1 MDQDTDAL
9 DPRAAVLQPGRLSEI
24 AKRYGAPP
32 LAIEVRGLR
41 KIYAGTRTAPAKE
54 ALKGIDLEVPR
65 GSIFG
70 LLGPNGAGKSTLI
83 NILAGLVIKSAGAV
97 RIWDFDIDVNP
108 RRSRRAIGIVPQE
121 LNLDAFFT
129 PRETLE
135 IQAGLYGVPRSER
148 RSDEILAAL
157 GLADKAG
164 VYARTLS
171 GGMRRRLL
179 VAKALVHQPPVVV
192 LDEPT
197 AGVDVELRRSL
208 WRYMRELNQQ
218 GVTVVLTTHYLEEAE
233 AMCDRIAIIDRG
245 LVVACDAKA
254 ALIGRLDEKRLTVA
268 VAEPVTTLPAELAA
282 LGARLDGAR
291 RLVLNYRPSRARV
304 GDLLDAVRRAGL
316 TITDLATAEADL
328 EELFLRLT
336 GHHEGTDAGGS
347 PAGR

>member
-1 MDQDTDAL
+1 MDQDSNSLAT
-9 DPRAAVLQPGRLSEI
+9 RAAVLQPGRLDQI
-24 AKRYGAPP
+24 AARYGAPA
-32 LAIEVRGLR
+32 LAIEVKALR
-41 KIYAGTRTAPAKE
+41 KIYAGAGRAPPKE
-54 ALKGIDLEVPR
+54 ALKGIDLAVPR

-83 NILAGLVIKSAGAV
+83 NILAGLVIKTAGSA
-97 RIWDFDIDVNP
+97 RIWNFDIDVNP
-108 RRSRRAIGIVPQE
+108 RRARRAIGIVPQE

-135 IQAGLYGVPRSER
+135 IQAGLYGVPKRER
-148 RSDEILAAL
+148 RSDEILAAV
-157 GLADKAG
+157 GLADQANA
-164 VYARTLS
+164 YARTLS

-208 WRYMRELNQQ
+208 WRYMRELNRQ

-245 LVVACDAKA
+245 EVVACDDKA
-254 ALIGRLDEKRLTVA
+254 ALIGRLDEKRLTVT
-268 VAEPVTTLPAELAA
+268 VAEPLAALPAELAA
-282 LGARLDGAR
+282 LNARLDGER
-291 RLVLNYRPSRARV
+291 RLVLTYRPSRARV

-336 GHHEGTDAGGS
+336 GHGGADGAGTAS
-347 PAGR
+347 EC

>member
-1 MDQDTDAL
+1 MDRDGGRLEA
-9 DPRAAVLQPGRLSEI
+9 RAGVLEPGRLDQI
-24 AKRYGAPP
+24 AGRYGAPP
-32 LAIEVRGLR
+32 LAIEVKALR
-41 KIYAGTRTAPAKE
+41 KVYAGGRRTPPKE
-54 ALKGIDLEVPR
+54 ALKGIELAVPR

-83 NILAGLVIKSAGAV
+83 NILAGLVIKTAGSA
-97 RIWDFDIDVNP
+97 RIWDFDIDVHP
-108 RRSRRAIGIVPQE
+108 RRARRAIGIVPQE

-135 IQAGLYGVPRSER
+135 IQAGLYGVPRRER
-148 RSDEILAAL
+148 RSDEILAAV
-157 GLADKAG
+157 GLADRADA
-164 VYARTLS
+164 YARTLS

-208 WRYMRELNQQ
+208 WRYMRELNHQ

-233 AMCDRIAIIDRG
+233 AMCDRIAILDKG
-245 LVVACDAKA
+245 EVVACDDKA
-254 ALIGRLDEKRLTVA
+254 ALIGRLDEKQLTVTLAQALAA
-268 VAEPVTTLPAELAA
+268 VPAELAA
-282 LGARLDGAR
+282 LGARLDGER
-291 RLVLNYRPSRARV
+291 RLVLRYRPSRARV

-316 TITDLATAEADL
+316 TIADLATAEADL

-336 GHHEGTDAGGS
+336 GQRRRDDPPP
-347 PAGR
+347 PAAS

>member
-24 AKRYGAPP
+24 ARRYGAPP

-97 RIWDFDIDVNP
+97 RIWDFDIDLNP

-164 VYARTLS
+164 VYPARCP
-171 GGMRRRLL
+171 
-179 VAKALVHQPPVVV
+179 A
-192 LDEPT
+192 
-197 AGVDVELRRSL
+197 
-208 WRYMRELNQQ
+208 
-218 GVTVVLTTHYLEEAE
+218 
-233 AMCDRIAIIDRG
+233 
-245 LVVACDAKA
+245 AC
-254 ALIGRLDEKRLTVA
+254 
-268 VAEPVTTLPAELAA
+268 
-282 LGARLDGAR
+282 
-291 RLVLNYRPSRARV
+291 
-304 GDLLDAVRRAGL
+304 
-316 TITDLATAEADL
+316 
-328 EELFLRLT
+328 
-336 GHHEGTDAGGS
+336 AGGS
-347 PAGR
+347 WSPRRWSTSRRSWCSTSRPRASTSSSGAASGATCASSTSRA

>member
-1 MDQDTDAL
+1 MDQDGGDLVT
-9 DPRAAVLQPGRLSEI
+9 PAAGLQPGRLDQI
-24 AKRYGAPP
+24 ARRYGAPP
-32 LAIEVRGLR
+32 LAIEVQALR
-41 KIYAGTRTAPAKE
+41 KTYAGGRRTPARE
-54 ALKGIDLEVPR
+54 ALKGIDLAVAR

-83 NILAGLVIKSAGAV
+83 NILAGLVIKTAGSA
-97 RIWDFDIDVNP
+97 RIWNFDIDVHP
-108 RRSRRAIGIVPQE
+108 RRARRAIGIVPQE

-135 IQAGLYGVPRSER
+135 IQAGLYGVPKRER
-148 RSDEILAAL
+148 RSDEILAAV
-157 GLADKAG
+157 GLADHADA
-164 VYARTLS
+164 YARTLS

-208 WRYMRELNQQ
+208 WRYMRELNRQ

-233 AMCDRIAIIDRG
+233 AMCDRIAIIDQG
-245 LVVACDAKA
+245 EVVACDDTA
-254 ALIGRLDEKRLTVA
+254 ALIGRLDEKRLTVT
-268 VAEPVTTLPAELAA
+268 VAEALAVLPDALAA
-282 LGARLDGAR
+282 LGARLDGEH
-291 RLVLNYRPSRARV
+291 RLVLSYRPSRARV
-304 GDLLDAVRRAGL
+304 GPLLDAVRRAGL

-336 GHHEGTDAGGS
+336 GRGDGDTPG
-347 PAGR
+347 

>member
-1 MDQDTDAL
+1 MPMDRDDHLETEAG
-9 DPRAAVLQPGRLSEI
+9 VLEPGRLDQI
-24 AKRYGAPP
+24 ARRYGAPP
-32 LAIEVRGLR
+32 LAIEVRALR
-41 KIYAGTRTAPAKE
+41 KVYAGGRRTPPKE
-54 ALKGIDLEVPR
+54 ALNGIDLAVPR

-83 NILAGLVIKSAGAV
+83 NILAGLVLKTAGSA
-97 RIWDFDIDVNP
+97 RIWDFDIDVHP
-108 RRSRRAIGIVPQE
+108 RRARRSIGIVPQE

-135 IQAGLYGVPRSER
+135 IQAGLYGVPKGER
-148 RSDEILAAL
+148 RSDEILAAV
-157 GLADKAG
+157 GLADKADA
-164 VYARTLS
+164 YARTLS

-208 WRYMRELNQQ
+208 WRYMRALNRQ

-245 LVVACDAKA
+245 EVVACDATA
-254 ALIGRLDEKRLTVA
+254 ALIGRLDEKQLTVT
-268 VAEPVTTLPAELAA
+268 VAEPLASLPAELAA
-282 LGARLDGAR
+282 LGARLDGER
-291 RLVLNYRPSRARV
+291 RLVLIYRPSRARV
-304 GDLLDAVRRAGL
+304 GSLLDAVRRAGL

-336 GHHEGTDAGGS
+336 AHGEAERADA
-347 PAGR
+347 PE

>member
-1 MDQDTDAL
+1 MSWNSDRLETGV
-9 DPRAAVLQPGRLSEI
+9 AVLQPGRVDQISG
-24 AKRYGAPP
+24 RYGAPP
-32 LAIEVRGLR
+32 LAIEVRALR
-41 KIYAGTRTAPAKE
+41 KIYAGGRRAPSKE
-54 ALKGIDLEVPR
+54 ALKGIDLAVPR

-83 NILAGLVIKSAGAV
+83 NILAGLVIKTAGSA

-108 RRSRRAIGIVPQE
+108 RRARRAIGIVPQE

-135 IQAGLYGVPRSER
+135 IQAGLYGVPKRER

-157 GLADKAG
+157 GLADQANA
-164 VYARTLS
+164 YARTLS

-208 WRYMRELNQQ
+208 WRYMRELNRQ

-245 LVVACDAKA
+245 EVVACDDKA
-254 ALIGRLDEKRLTVA
+254 ALLGRLDQKRLTVT
-268 VAEPVTTLPAELAA
+268 VAEPLAALPVELAA
-282 LGARLDGAR
+282 LGARLDGER
-291 RLVLNYRPSRARV
+291 CLVLNYRPSRARV
-304 GDLLDAVRRAGL
+304 GELLDAVRHAGL

-336 GHHEGTDAGGS
+336 GHGGLDG
-347 PAGR
+347 AKTACEC

>member
-1 MDQDTDAL
+1 MDQDGHSLGIRAGAL
-9 DPRAAVLQPGRLSEI
+9 ERGRPDQI
-24 AKRYGAPP
+24 ASGHGGPP
-32 LAIEVRGLR
+32 LAIEIKGLR
-41 KIYAGTRTAPAKE
+41 KIYAGGRRMRPME

-65 GSIFG
+65 GSVFG

-83 NILAGLVIKSAGAV
+83 NILAGLVLKTAGNA
-97 RIWDFDIDVNP
+97 RIWGFDIDATP
-108 RRSRRAIGIVPQE
+108 RRARRAIGVVPQE

-129 PRETLE
+129 PREALE
-135 IQAGLYGVPRSER
+135 IQAGLYGVPRAR
-148 RSDEILAAL
+148 RRTDEILAAV
-157 GLADKAG
+157 GLADKANA
-164 VYARTLS
+164 YARTLS

-208 WRYMRELNQQ
+208 WRYMRELNRE

-245 LVVACDAKA
+245 EVVACDEKT
-254 ALIGRLDEKRLTVA
+254 ALIGRLDEKRLSVTVA
-268 VAEPVTTLPAELAA
+268 EVLTALPAELAA
-282 LGARLDGAR
+282 LGARLEGEH
-291 RLVLNYRPSRARV
+291 RLVLTYRPSRARV
-304 GDLLDAVRRAGL
+304 GLLLDAVRGAGL

-336 GHHEGTDAGGS
+336 GHTDAEAGGA
-347 PAGR
+347 PG